1 MNAQTRRTPDPAK
14 VFLQQYRMLIRRR
27 DSLQAAVEDA
37 RERAT
42 DITVKLKDSP
52 VQGGGAV
59 PDPMAENVVKAITE
73 EQAIAQVQQ
82 QINARLADILA
93 AIESVPS
100 EAQKTVLTMRY
111 VQGLEWHDIQ
121 TRIHYERS
129 QTLVLHGRG
138 LRHIRKWVEGHTYG
152 TGV

>member
-42 DITVKLKDSP
+42 DTTVKLKDSP

-59 PDPMAENVVKAITE
+59 SDPMAENVVKAITE

-82 QINARLADILA
+82 QIAARLTDILA

-111 VQGLEWHDIQ
+111 VQGLEWRAIVQ
-121 TRIHYERS
+121 AVHYEDR
-129 QTLVLHGRG
+129 QTFVLHGRG
-138 LRHIRKWVEGHTYG
+138 LRHVRAWLAEHPQSAQ
-152 TGV
+152 